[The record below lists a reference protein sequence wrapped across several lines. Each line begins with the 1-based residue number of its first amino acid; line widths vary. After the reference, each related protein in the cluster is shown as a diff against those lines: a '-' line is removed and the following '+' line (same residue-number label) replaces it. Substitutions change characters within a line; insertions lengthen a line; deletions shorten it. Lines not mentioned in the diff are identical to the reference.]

1 MTPTRPPDPSDTE
14 FWRDYLTRGDS
25 MERRARRVLRLLPH
39 GPRCK
44 LCAAPF
50 GGPASPFMRAI
61 GKRSAP
67 KNPAVCQGCFSFI
80 EKHHG
85 GAEIE
90 GSYLFAD
97 IRGST
102 TLAEAM
108 SPADFRRLL
117 DRFYS
122 VAAQAVFDHDG
133 GVDKFVGDEVVAF
146 YFPLLSGPRHAASA
160 VATALAMLR
169 ATGHEDEGGPWVPI
183 GVGVASGVA
192 WVGAVGDEQHTDITA
207 VGDVVNVA
215 ARLGSAAR
223 AGEVLVTVEAA
234 VAADLD
240 PGLERR
246 HLDLKGK
253 TSQTEV
259 VRLVVAPPERAPSA
273 V

>member
-1 MTPTRPPDPSDTE
+1 MTPTRPPTTGDDE

-67 KNPAVCQGCFSFI
+67 KNPAVCQGCFTFI

-102 TLAEAM
+102 TLAEGMA
-108 SPADFRRLL
+108 PTEFRRLL
-117 DRFYS
+117 DRFYT
-122 VAAQAVFDHDG
+122 VAAQVVFEHDG
-133 GVDKFVGDEVVAF
+133 GVDKFVGDEIVAF
-146 YFPLLSGPRHAASA
+146 YFPLLSGPQHAASA
-160 VATALAMLR
+160 VETALAILR
-169 ATGHEDEGGPWVPI
+169 ATGHEDPGGPWAPV
-183 GVGVASGVA
+183 GVGVSSGIA

-223 AGEVLVTVEAA
+223 AGEVLVTVD
-234 VAADLD
+234 AADAANLD

-246 HLDLKGK
+246 SLDLKGK
-253 TSQTEV
+253 TSGTDV
-259 VRLVVAPPERAPSA
+259 VRLVVAPPDGEASS